1 MELPV
6 YELQISDILTDDAE
20 VSYVALVDKPAIK
33 KDFLAFNQAFVEPN
47 PSESKDDFLPRCI
60 SYVVNEVEDNEQA
73 VAICSNIW
81 EQSFRNNIAF
91 KIENEEER
99 IISGPLMLA
108 ETPIYRNS
116 KQFGEHFIKFSA
128 ETIKQIAIKFSKKG
142 YHGNVNIMHS
152 EDMQVDGL
160 VMFESFITDS
170 KRGIMPMKG
179 FEDAPDGSW
188 FGSFYVENDQV
199 WEAVKLGVVKGFS
212 VEGIFNYTIPKKSAE
227 ETLRD
232 IAKTLGLPYNQTI

>member
-1 MELPV
+1 MQFPV
-6 YELQISDILTDDAE
+6 FDLKISDILTDEAE

-33 KDFLAFNQAFVEPN
+33 RDFLAFGNQPQLQF
-47 PSESKDDFLPRCI
+47 SI
-60 SYVVNEVEDNEQA
+60 QNED
-73 VAICSNIW
+73 
-81 EQSFRNNIAF
+81 
-91 KIENEEER
+91 ER
-99 IISGPLMLA
+99 IISGPLMFA